1 MEEGGCVMEMPRTFE
16 ESLDMLEE
24 ITKMMIAE
32 RPHQK
37 KLLKRKLKEMKKELT
52 QQHKQDIRFVPM
64 EINDYSFFT
73 KLSDE
78 EMLDEHKKSE
88 YLKELFKN
96 GQLSFKKTDS
106 EESIV
111 HINSSILSEF
121 GIFEGEFLPVRE
133 LMQLVGL
140 SNSKGEVA

>member
-1 MEEGGCVMEMPRTFE
+1 METPRTFE
-16 ESLDMLEE
+16 KSIEMLEK
-24 ITKMMIAE
+24 ITTKMIAE

-37 KLLKRKLKEMKKELT
+37 KLLKKKLKEMKKELI
-52 QQHKQDIRFVPM
+52 QKHQQDIRFVPM

-73 KLSDE
+73 KLSE
-78 EMLDEHKKSE
+78 EQLVLEFRRLE
-88 YLKELFKN
+88 TLKELFKD

-106 EESIV
+106 EESV
-111 HINSSILSEF
+111 VQINSSILTEF

-133 LMQLVGL
+133 LINLVGL

>member
-1 MEEGGCVMEMPRTFE
+1 MEMPRTFE